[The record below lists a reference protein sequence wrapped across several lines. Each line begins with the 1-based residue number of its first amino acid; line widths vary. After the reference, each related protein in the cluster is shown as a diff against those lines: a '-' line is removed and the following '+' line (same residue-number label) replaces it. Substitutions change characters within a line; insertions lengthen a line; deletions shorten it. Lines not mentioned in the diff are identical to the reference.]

1 MEKDFFDVFPS
12 LKVKKELEELL
23 DMVFVTRVSC
33 NPSRTHIW
41 VYIKSER
48 WIHKKHIFE
57 LEEQIERQIFAG
69 LNVTVTV
76 IEKFRLSG
84 QYNPQNFLET
94 YRSSMELELRS
105 YNMLEYNMFRQ
116 AQISFPGEN
125 DLHMILPDSVIAREK
140 SGILIEYLQ
149 KVFCERCGMDLKVEL
164 EFRETQESKYR
175 KNAAVQIAQEVENVI
190 RHAKLNSKNEEP
202 AQFEEAGTAEKK
214 AEKKTDKGQQE
225 KKDKKAAFADRKDNR
240 KGDFRG
246 GFRRDSNPDVI
257 YGRDFEGE
265 PVALETITGEMGEVI
280 VRGQVMEVEAREIR
294 NEKTFIIFHITD
306 FSDTICCKVFV
317 SNEQL
322 PDILDG
328 LKKGGFYRI
337 KAVAMYDKFDHEIS
351 LVSVAGIKAITDF
364 REKRQDTSM
373 EKRVELHLHSVMSDN
388 DSVVQIKDIV
398 NRAYEWGH
406 PAVAIT
412 DHGVLQGFPIA
423 SHAFDDL
430 RLIEDDPFK
439 IIYGVEGYFV
449 DALGDMIIDSKGL

>member
-202 AQFEEAGTAEKK
+202 AQSEEAGTAEKK

-294 NEKTFIIFHITD
+294 NEKTILIFPITD
-306 FSDTICCKVFV
+306 F
-317 SNEQL
+317 
-322 PDILDG
+322 
-328 LKKGGFYRI
+328 
-337 KAVAMYDKFDHEIS
+337 
-351 LVSVAGIKAITDF
+351 TD
-364 REKRQDTSM
+364 SI
-373 EKRVELHLHSVMSDN
+373 
-388 DSVVQIKDIV
+388 VVKMFL
-398 NRAYEWGH
+398 N
-406 PAVAIT
+406 
-412 DHGVLQGFPIA
+412 
-423 SHAFDDL
+423 
-430 RLIEDDPFK
+430 
-439 IIYGVEGYFV
+439 
-449 DALGDMIIDSKGL
+449 